1 MSVIKIIGRAIGII
15 ILAIIVLVCA
25 AWVLVHTPPVNRVL
39 LSKIT
44 AKVQSSI
51 GTKVR
56 IGKLSL
62 GWTHLSAELRD
73 VVIFGREGPSQPPF
87 FTVQRASAQV
97 DFLPLFH
104 KKVRIAYIRLDQ
116 PVIRFLIDRSGN
128 TNLPHPQSSKPHT
141 SAIRTLLNLQVRDF
155 TLRSGELELR
165 DEKIPLSA
173 ELHNLQSQLKYDS
186 QQQAYAG
193 SIAYPRGTFSS
204 GALPSAE
211 HGLHADFT
219 LTESLLNLHPVKVDF
234 GRSHFDGN
242 LQLALASPLR
252 LAGNY
257 QANLFAADV
266 SSAIGTAI
274 PVKGEFT
281 TAGKLAYQ
289 SKPNASFAESFDAAG
304 EVRSKTLTVH
314 YGQLA
319 PEVHDAYARYSLQ
332 NGNLRAWNV
341 SATTLGGT
349 LSGNFEM
356 PRVASH
362 PRWQVS
368 ANLRGA
374 SLSQL
379 DRISENQYQ
388 TLQRVRLEGIAD
400 IAVTLNSG
408 SAGTRVHARV
418 AFTNPSKQP
427 PRGIEIP
434 LAGLLDVTYDS
445 ASDVATFGQSHLQL
459 GATRLALSGA
469 LSRTAQLR
477 VQASTTDLHQL
488 ILMTMDMAQRLRS
501 SRASAKPS
509 SIPPTLQHL
518 NGVMQF
524 AGTVSGRLKSP
535 RIAGQLSAQNLQVN
549 SSRWSSFAV
558 NIQAD
563 PSRAS
568 FENGILQNGSATKI
582 NFAGR
587 LALRNWVFAAQNKIQ
602 FHSSLRGISIA
613 EIERVAGKNYP
624 VAGTLNANFNVSGSA
639 NQLNGSGAFQ
649 ISDASFW
656 KQQAKSLNGNVQLN
670 QGNVTAGANAKTPAG
685 QIDARLNYSLRTKQF
700 QASVTTAALNLSQIQ
715 AAGAQKFGIAGTLQG
730 SASAHGT
737 IDQPSVTASLEVTNL
752 EVRGQSISQAQA
764 HFQLAGKRA
773 SFSATASRG
782 EIKAQL
788 SGDVDLRGQY
798 PLHAKLDVPSLSIG
812 ALLAGYSSSAR
823 EVQGETAIHATID
836 GPIKNHAALHAVVNI
851 PTLTLG
857 YQSLHWA
864 LVRPLHAE
872 FADSVLTVN
881 PTEFK
886 GTGTDLKIAGRL
898 PIKSSRTPATLSLNG
913 AIDLAAL
920 RAFSSSMQS
929 SGQIQINVSARGS
942 ARSLASDLTGDIRV
956 VNASVFT
963 ASSPVGLEK
972 MNATFDL
979 ANESITIKQFNA
991 QVGGGTLTA
1000 EGSMGFAGDAPFNL
1014 SLQGNRIRIR
1024 YPQGIRSVLTA
1035 NLQFS
1040 GTSAA
1045 SQLTGRVLLEELSF
1059 TQQFDMATLMSGFSG
1074 SSGVP
1079 NPSPFMQHMKL
1090 NVSLES
1096 ARELQLA
1103 SRQLSMAG
1111 SANLNIVGTAANP
1124 VILGRL
1130 ALTGG
1135 TIFFMGKRYQV
1146 QSGTISFA
1154 NPVQTEPVVDVYVQT
1169 TVRQYEITLNF
1180 VGPVERL
1187 RTNYTSVPPLSP
1199 ADIINMLAFGKTTE
1213 EAAAAG
1219 STPASVG
1226 AESVVAQGVGSQ
1238 ISGKL
1243 QNLTGLSQLTIS
1255 PTTGGTGNQSGPG
1268 AQIGVQEQITGNLL
1282 LTFNTDV
1289 TATQNTAVQ
1298 LQYNATQHLSI
1309 SVLRDQNGGYAL
1321 DIRIRKSF

>member
-1 MSVIKIIGRAIGII
+1 MGAIKIIGRTIGIV
-15 ILAIIVLVCA
+15 ILAIVILVCA
-25 AWVLVHTPPVNRVL
+25 AWVLMHTPPVNRFL

-44 AKVQSSI
+44 AKVQTSI
-51 GTKVR
+51 GAKVR
-56 IGKLSL
+56 IGRLSL
-62 GWTHLSAELRD
+62 GWTHLSAELHD
-73 VVIFGREGPSQPPF
+73 VAIFGREGTSQPPF

-104 KKVRIAYIRLDQ
+104 KNVRIAYIRLDQ
-116 PVIRFLIDRSGN
+116 PVIRFLVDRNGN
-128 TNLPHPQSSKPHT
+128 SNLPHPHSSNSHT

-173 ELHNLQSQLKYDS
+173 ELHNLQSQFKYDS

-193 SIAYPRGTFSS
+193 SIDYPRGTFSS
-204 GALPSAE
+204 GTLPSTE

-234 GRSHFDGN
+234 GRSHFNGD
-242 LQLALASPLR
+242 LQLTLASPLR

-274 PVKGEFT
+274 PVRGEFAT
-281 TAGKLAYQ
+281 VGKLAYQ
-289 SKPNASFAESFDAAG
+289 PKPNASFAESFNAAG
-304 EVRSKTLTVH
+304 EIRSKTLTVH
-314 YGQLA
+314 YGRLA
-319 PEVHDAYARYSLQ
+319 PEVRYAYARYSLQ

-341 SATTLGGT
+341 AGTTLGGT

-379 DRISENQYQ
+379 DRMSQNQYQ
-388 TLQRVRLEGIAD
+388 SLQRVRLEGIAN
-400 IAVTLNSG
+400 IAVNLNSS
-408 SAGTRVHARV
+408 SAATRVHARV
-418 AFTNPSKQP
+418 VITNPGKQP
-427 PRGIEIP
+427 PRGMEIP
-434 LAGLLDVTYDS
+434 LAGMVDVSYDS
-445 ASDVATFGQSHLQL
+445 ASDITNFGQSHLQL
-459 GATRLALSGA
+459 GATRVALSGA

-488 ILMTMDMAQRLRS
+488 VLMTMDMAQRLRS
-501 SRASAKPS
+501 SRATAKPS
-509 SIPPTLQHL
+509 SIPPALQNL
-518 NGVMQF
+518 NGAMQF

-535 RIAGQLSAQNLQVN
+535 HIAGHLSAQNLQVE
-549 SSRWSSFAV
+549 STRWSSFAV

-568 FENGILQNGSATKI
+568 FENGVLRNGSATKI

-587 LALRNWVFAAQNKIQ
+587 LALRNWAFAAHNKIQ

-613 EIERVAGKNYP
+613 EIQRIAGKNYP
-624 VAGTLNANFNVSGSA
+624 AAGTLNASVDLSGSA
-639 NQLNGSGAFQ
+639 NQLNGSGDFQ

-656 KQQAKSLNGNVQLN
+656 KQPVKVLTGNVQLQ
-670 QGNVTAGANAKTPAG
+670 QGNITAGANAKTSAG
-685 QIDARLNYSLRTKQF
+685 QIDAKLNYSLRTRQF
-700 QASVTTAALNLSQIQ
+700 QASVATPALNLSQIQ

-737 IDQPSVTASLEVTNL
+737 IEQPTATASFQFVDLQ
-752 EVRGQSISQAQA
+752 VRGQSISQAQA
-764 HFQLAGKRA
+764 HFQLAQKHA
-773 SFSATASRG
+773 SFSVTASRG

-788 SGDVDLRGQY
+788 SGDVDLRGEY

-812 ALLAGYSSSAR
+812 ALLADHSPSAR
-823 EVQGETAIHATID
+823 EVQGETAIHAAID
-836 GPIKNHAALHAVVNI
+836 GPIKHPSALHAVVNV

-857 YQSLHWA
+857 FQSLHWA

-872 FADSVLTVN
+872 FAGSVLTLS

-898 PIKSSRTPATLSLNG
+898 PIRSNRAPATLALNG

-920 RAFSSSMQS
+920 RAFSSSVQS

-942 ARSLASDLTGDIRV
+942 ARSLASELAGDIRV

-972 MNATFDL
+972 MNATFQL
-979 ANESITIKQFNA
+979 ANERITIKQFNA

-1000 EGSMGFAGDAPFNL
+1000 AGSMGFDDAPFSL

-1045 SQLTGRVLLEELSF
+1045 SQLTGRVLLDELSF

-1074 SSGVP
+1074 STGAS
-1079 NPSPFMQHMKL
+1079 NPSPFMQHIKL

-1298 LQYNATQHLSI
+1298 LQYNATQHLSV
-1309 SVLRDQNGGYAL
+1309 SVLRDQNGAYAL

>member
-1 MSVIKIIGRAIGII
+1 MGAIKIIGRTIGIV

-25 AWVLVHTPPVNRVL
+25 AWVLVHTPPVNRFL

-51 GTKVR
+51 GAKIR

-62 GWTHLSAELRD
+62 GWTHLSADLHD
-73 VVIFGREGPSQPPF
+73 VVIFGPEGPSQPAF

-116 PVIRFLIDRSGN
+116 PVIRFLVDRNGN
-128 TNLPHPQSSKPHT
+128 SNLPHPQSSNSHS

-155 TLRSGELELR
+155 TLRSGEIELR

-173 ELHNLQSQLKYDS
+173 ELHNLQSQLKYDA

-193 SIAYPRGTFSS
+193 SIDYPRGTFSS
-204 GALPSAE
+204 GTLPSTE
-211 HGLHADFT
+211 HGLRADFT

-242 LQLALASPLR
+242 LQLALTSPMR
-252 LAGNY
+252 LAGDY
-257 QANLFAADV
+257 QVDLFAADV

-274 PVKGEFT
+274 PVEGEFT
-281 TAGKLAYQ
+281 AAGKLAYQ
-289 SKPNASFAESFDAAG
+289 SKPSASFAETFDAAG
-304 EVRSKTLTVH
+304 EVRSKLLTVN

-319 PEVHDAYARYSLQ
+319 PEVRDAYARYSLQ
-332 NGNLRAWNV
+332 NGTLRAWDV
-341 SATTLGGT
+341 AGKTLGGT

-356 PRVASH
+356 PRVTSH
-362 PRWQVS
+362 PRWQVT

-379 DRISENQYQ
+379 DRMSQNQYQ
-388 TLQRVRLEGIAD
+388 SLQRVRLEGVAN
-400 IAVTLNSG
+400 IAVTLNS
-408 SAGTRVHARV
+408 STAGTRVHARV
-418 AFTNPSKQP
+418 AISNPSNQP
-427 PRGIEIP
+427 PRGMDIP
-434 LAGLLDVTYDS
+434 LAGLLDVSYNS
-445 ASDVATFGQSHLQL
+445 ASDITNFGQSHLQL
-459 GATRLALSGA
+459 GATRVALSGA
-469 LSRTAQLR
+469 LSRTAQLH

-488 ILMTMDMAQRLRS
+488 ILMTMDIAQRLRS

-509 SIPPTLQHL
+509 SIPPSLQNL
-518 NGVMQF
+518 SGAMQF
-524 AGTVSGRLKSP
+524 AGTISGRLKSP
-535 RIAGQLSAQNLQVN
+535 RIAGQLSAQNLQVD
-549 SSRWSSFAV
+549 STRWSSFAV

-568 FENGILQNGSATKI
+568 FENGVLQNGTATQVS
-582 NFAGR
+582 FGGQ
-587 LALRNWVFAAQNKIQ
+587 LGLRDWSFAAQNKIQ

-613 EIERVAGKNYP
+613 EIERIAGRNYP
-624 VAGTLNANFNVSGSA
+624 AEGTLNANFNVSGSI
-639 NQLNGSGAFQ
+639 NQLNGSGEFQ
-649 ISDASFW
+649 ISNASFW
-656 KQQAKSLNGNVQLN
+656 KQQVTALNGNVHLQ
-670 QGNVTAGANAKTPAG
+670 QGNITAAANAKMPAG
-685 QIDARLNYSLRTKQF
+685 QIDAKLNYSLSTKQF
-700 QASVTTAALNLSQIQ
+700 QASVAAPALNPSQIQ
-715 AAGAQKFGIAGTLQG
+715 AADAQKFGIAGTLKG

-737 IDQPSVTASLEVTNL
+737 IEQPSVTASLQVANL
-752 EVRGQSISQAQA
+752 QVRGQSISQAQA
-764 HFQLAGKRA
+764 HFQLAQKHA

-788 SGDVDLRGQY
+788 SGDVDLQGQY
-798 PLHAKLDVPSLSIG
+798 PLRAKLDVPSLSIG

-823 EVQGETAIHATID
+823 QVQGQTAIHATID
-836 GPIKNHAALHAVVNI
+836 GPIKNPAALHAVVNV

-857 YQSLHWA
+857 YQSVHWA
-864 LVRPLHAE
+864 LVRPLRAE
-872 FADSVLTVN
+872 YADSVLTVS

-898 PIKSSRTPATLSLNG
+898 PIRSNRAPATLSVNG
-913 AIDLAAL
+913 TIDLAAL
-920 RAFSSSMQS
+920 RAFSSSVQS

-942 ARSLASDLTGDIRV
+942 ARSLASELNGDIRV

-972 MNATFDL
+972 MNATFEL
-979 ANESITIKQFNA
+979 ANERLTIKQFNA
-991 QVGGGTLTA
+991 QVGGGTLAA
-1000 EGSMGFAGDAPFNL
+1000 EGSMGFGDDAPFNL

-1040 GTSAA
+1040 GSSAA
-1045 SQLTGRVLLEELSF
+1045 SQLTGRVLLDELSF

-1074 SSGVP
+1074 GSGVS

-1090 NVSLES
+1090 NVSLQS

-1124 VILGRL
+1124 VMLGRL

-1146 QSGTISFA
+1146 QSGTVSFA
-1154 NPVQTEPVVDVYVQT
+1154 NPVQTEPVVDVYVET

-1199 ADIINMLAFGKTTE
+1199 ADIINLLAFGKTTE
-1213 EAAAAG
+1213 EAAAQG

-1255 PTTGGTGNQSGPG
+1255 PTAGGTGNQTGPG
-1268 AQIGVQEQITGNLL
+1268 AQIGVQEQITGSLL

-1309 SVLRDQNGGYAL
+1309 SVLRDENGGYAL
-1321 DIRIRKSF
+1321 DVRIRKSF